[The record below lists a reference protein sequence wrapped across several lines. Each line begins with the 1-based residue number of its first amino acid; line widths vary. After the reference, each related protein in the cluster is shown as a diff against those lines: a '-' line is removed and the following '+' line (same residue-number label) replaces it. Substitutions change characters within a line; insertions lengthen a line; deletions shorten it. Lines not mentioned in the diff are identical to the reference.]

1 MPDDRGQAT
10 EQPTQRR
17 LEKARKDGQF
27 PVSREMLAAAQF
39 LSFAMLMAGTGAAW
53 ATGIKNCLRYM
64 IDRAFHAEVTP
75 RELENM
81 LFVVLFKHLAPLA
94 GLALVLVTVTIVVHL
109 AVTRLGFAA
118 KNLAP
123 QFRRFNFLSRLRELP
138 RQNLPM
144 LVQAL
149 VLLPVFGMAVYGVL
163 KDNLN
168 GLTAMPLQSVERGA
182 AQMAGSLQTLVWRA
196 TAVFVVM
203 GAIDFWRQQR
213 RYISDLKMSKQ
224 EIKEEA
230 KDLEGNPQIKAQ
242 IRRLQR
248 AWMRRRMMQDVPTA
262 TAVIVNPT
270 HYAVAI
276 RYLMDSMVA
285 PVVVAKGKNYLALR
299 IRQKAVEHQ
308 IPVIE
313 NPPLAQA
320 LYQSAEVGQ
329 EIPGHLYR
337 AVAEILAYIYRLMG
351 GRLPA

>member
-1 MPDDRGQAT
+1 MADDRGQAT

-17 LEKARKDGQF
+17 LEKARKDGRF

-39 LSFAMLMAGTGAAW
+39 LSFAMLMAGSGGAWCA
-53 ATGIKNCLRYM
+53 GLMNCLRWM
-64 IDRAFHAEVTP
+64 IDQAFHAELTP
-75 RELENM
+75 RELERM
-81 LFVVLFKHLAPLA
+81 LFTIVLRHLAPLA
-94 GLALVLVTVTIVVHL
+94 GLALVLL
-109 AVTRLGFAA
+109 AVTVGAHLAITRMGFAA

-123 QFRRFNFLSRLRELP
+123 QFNRLNFFNRIREIP

-149 VLLPVFGMAVYGVL
+149 VLLPVFGMAVYGVV
-163 KDNLN
+163 KDNLDAV
-168 GLTAMPLQSVERGA
+168 TAMPLESVQSGTR
-182 AQMAGSLQTLVWRA
+182 QMTASLETLVWRA
-196 TAVFVVM
+196 AGVFVVL
-203 GAIDFWRQQR
+203 GALDFWRQQR

-224 EIKEEA
+224 EIREEA
-230 KDLEGNPQIKAQ
+230 KDLEGNPQIKAR

-248 AWMRRRMMQDVPTA
+248 DWMRRRMMQQVPTA

-276 RYLMDSMVA
+276 RYVMDAMVA
-285 PVVVAKGKNYLALR
+285 PVVVAKGKNHMALR

-320 LYQSAEVGQ
+320 LYQAAEVGQ
-329 EIPGHLYR
+329 EIPGHLFR

>member
-1 MPDDRGQAT
+1 MAGDQGQAT

-17 LEKARKDGQF
+17 LDKARQDGRF
-27 PVSREMLAAAQF
+27 PVSREMLGAAQF
-39 LSFAMLMAGTGAAW
+39 LSFAMLMAGTGGAW
-53 ATGIKNCLRYM
+53 CAGLMDCLRWT
-64 IDRAFHAEVTP
+64 IDQAFHAEVTP
-75 RELENM
+75 RELERM
-81 LFVVLFKHLAPLA
+81 LFTIAIKHLAPLA
-94 GLALVLVTVTIVVHL
+94 GLALVLMAVTIGGHL
-109 AVTRLGFAA
+109 AITRFGIAG

-123 QFRRFNFLSRLRELP
+123 QFNRLNFFNRIRELP

-144 LVQAL
+144 FVQAL
-149 VLLPVFGMAVYGVL
+149 VLLPIFGMAVYGVV
-163 KDNLN
+163 KDNLDAV
-168 GLTAMPLQSVERGA
+168 TAMPLQSVQSGTR
-182 AQMAGSLQTLVWRA
+182 QMTASLETLVWRA
-196 TAVFVVM
+196 AGVFVVL
-203 GAIDFWRQQR
+203 GAIDLWRQRR

-224 EIKEEA
+224 EIREESKE
-230 KDLEGNPQIKAQ
+230 LEGNPQIKAR

-248 AWMRRRMMQDVPTA
+248 DWMRRRMMQQVPTA

-276 RYLMDSMVA
+276 RYVMDTMAA
-285 PVVVAKGKNYLALR
+285 PVVVAKGKNHLALR

-320 LYQSAEVGQ
+320 LYASAEVGQ
-329 EIPGHLYR
+329 EIPGHLFR